1 MALSYDTGRKLEAAK
16 KNGFEVSG
24 EDDELTSYISE
35 GGREDYGKNDK
46 KDGDAPPGASAAE
59 ILFVEMAGT
68 RLWIS
73 ILMQIVPHGQKG
85 GV

>member
-1 MALSYDTGRKLEAAK
+1 MRMSLMTGRPPRS
-16 KNGFEVSG
+16 VSHR
-24 EDDELTSYISE
+24 LTSYISE
-35 GGREDYGKNDK
+35 GGREDDGKDDK
-46 KDGDAPPGASAAE
+46 KDGDAPPGASVRE